1 MTEEGFLPLTL
12 SSFFRFNACGNLD
25 DNHVKYIEMLSYL
38 YIHIPFCLKKC
49 IYCDFYSVPD
59 GVPLIDAYVE
69 ALCRE
74 IDMRQDHIH
83 VLEAIYIGG
92 GTPSLLEEKH
102 IAKIMGKLNS
112 KWRTNREIEITS
124 EANPG
129 TLSDRGIKAMLDWGI
144 NRISIGAQSLDDD
157 ELRLLGR
164 MHDAAGA
171 VRALHDARRWGFTN
185 ISVDLMYGIPGQD
198 NKSWKRTLNEI
209 VRLHPE
215 HLSTYELTPEK
226 NTLLYEHLEN
236 GIFCMPD
243 EDAVAEMYYSAIDM
257 LEAHGYAHYEISNFA
272 LPGYECR
279 HNLNYWNRGEYIG
292 LGAGA
297 HSFCGGIRSANA
309 NEVEGYINAI
319 DEDRLPVTEEMVLN
333 AEDTVKEVLFLG
345 LRKREGIRFDEMPAE
360 TVEKMKETL
369 ENLARQGLIESSDNL
384 IKLTRRGLL
393 LCNEVI
399 VRLMLCIERNRPA

>member
-1 MTEEGFLPLTL
+1 MV
-12 SSFFRFNACGNLD
+12 S
-25 DNHVKYIEMLSYL
+25 YI

-59 GVPLIDAYVE
+59 RVLLIDDYVE

-83 VLEAIYIGG
+83 VPEAIYIGG

-102 IAKIMGKLNS
+102 IAKIMGMLNS
-112 KWRTNREIEITS
+112 KWHTNKEMEITA

-129 TLSDRGIKAMLDWGI
+129 TLSDKGIKAMLDWGI
-144 NRISIGAQSLDDD
+144 NRISIGVQSLNDD

-164 MHDAAGA
+164 MHDANGA
-171 VRALHDARRWGFTN
+171 VRALHDVRRWGFTN

-198 NKSWKRTLNEI
+198 NKNWKRTLDEI

-226 NTLLYEHLEN
+226 NTLLYEHLER
-236 GIFCMPD
+236 GTLCMPD
-243 EDAVAEMYYSAIDM
+243 EDVVAEMYYSAIDR
-257 LEAHGYAHYEISNFA
+257 LEANGYAHYEISNFA

-279 HNLNYWNRGEYIG
+279 HNLNYWNRGKYIG

-297 HSFCGGIRSANA
+297 HSFCDGIRSANA
-309 NEVEGYINAI
+309 DEVEGYINAI
-319 DEDRLPVTEEMVLN
+319 DEDRLPVTEEMVLT
-333 AEDTVKEVLFLG
+333 ADDTVKELLFLG
-345 LRKREGIRFDEMPAE
+345 LRKREGITIRELPAE
-360 TVEKMKETL
+360 AAEKMKETL
-369 ENLARQGLIESSDNL
+369 ETLARQGLIESSENL
-384 IKLTRRGLL
+384 VKLTRRGFL

-399 VRLMLCIERNRPA
+399 VRLMLCIERSRPA